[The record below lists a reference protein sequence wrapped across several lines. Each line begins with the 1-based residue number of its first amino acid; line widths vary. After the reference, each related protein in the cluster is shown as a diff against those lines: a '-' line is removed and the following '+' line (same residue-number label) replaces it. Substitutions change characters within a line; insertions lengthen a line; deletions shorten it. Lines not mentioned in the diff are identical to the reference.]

1 MKNKFAL
8 LLPLLAV
15 ALHAEVKVFR
25 NFTLIDGTGRTPATN
40 SAMIVDNGRI
50 SWVGPVSQL
59 KTLSSA
65 QVIDLSGKYVMPG
78 LINLHGHLGMVV
90 GIKQDA
96 SYETPENVEK
106 NLKTY
111 ASYGVTT
118 VVSMGTDKD
127 FVLQMRDKQ
136 RASGRPGETRIY
148 SAGQGFVFK
157 GGYGGLAGVTPEVA
171 TPQDITPVIDKL
183 AAEKVDIVKFW
194 MDDHL
199 GTKKKMPHEI
209 GKAII
214 DDAHKKGLP
223 VAAHIFYLDDAKA
236 LVGYGING
244 LAHSVRDKPVDQA
257 LIDSMKRHG
266 TWQMAATLAREAAIF
281 TYAETPPFISDPF
294 FDRGLSPDTIA
305 TLKSAAFH
313 QQMIKADPEYEKF
326 HQFLKT
332 AQENLKRLA
341 DAGVKYGF
349 GTDSGPPTR
358 FPGYAEH
365 WELELMVQA
374 GLTPMQ
380 VLTAATR
387 NGAEF
392 LKARDLG
399 TLEKS
404 KWADLIVL
412 DKNPLDNIRNTRT
425 INAVYIAGNRV
436 DK

>member
-1 MKNKFAL
+1 MNKLAL
-8 LLPLLAV
+8 LVSLFAIG
-15 ALHAEVKVFR
+15 LHAETKVFK
-25 NFTLIDGTGRTPATN
+25 NFTLIDGTGRAAAPD
-40 SAMIVDNGRI
+40 SAMIIENGRI

-59 KTLSSA
+59 KAPSGA
-65 QVIDLSGKYVMPG
+65 QVTDYSGKFIMPG
-78 LINLHGHLGMVV
+78 LINLHGHLGFVIGV
-90 GIKQDA
+90 KQDA

-106 NLKTY
+106 NLKKY
-111 ASYGVTT
+111 ASYGVTS

-127 FVLQMRDKQ
+127 FVLKMRDKQ

-157 GGYGGLAGVTPEVA
+157 DGYGGLAGVTPEVA
-171 TPQDITPVIDKL
+171 TPAEVQPIVDKL

-214 DDAHKKGLP
+214 EDAHRKGLP

-244 LAHSVRDKPVDQA
+244 LAHSVRDRPVDQA

-266 TWQMAATLAREAAIF
+266 TWQMAATLTREAGIF
-281 TYAETPPFISDPF
+281 TFAKTPSFINDPF

-305 TLKSAAFH
+305 TLKSTAFH

-358 FPGYAEH
+358 IPGYSEH
-365 WELELMVQA
+365 WELEQMVQA

-392 LKARDLG
+392 LKAKDLG

>member
-1 MKNKFAL
+1 MNKLAL
-8 LLPLLAV
+8 LVSLFAIG
-15 ALHAEVKVFR
+15 LHAETKVFK
-25 NFTLIDGTGRTPATN
+25 NFTLIDGTGRAAAPD
-40 SAMIVDNGRI
+40 SAMIIENGRI

-59 KTLSSA
+59 KPPSGA
-65 QVIDLSGKYVMPG
+65 QVTDYSGKFIMPG
-78 LINLHGHLGMVV
+78 LINLHGHLGFVIGV
-90 GIKQDA
+90 KQDA

-106 NLKTY
+106 NLKKY

-136 RASGRPGETRIY
+136 RAGGRPGETRIY

-157 GGYGGLAGVTPEVA
+157 NGYGGLPGVTPEVA
-171 TPQDITPVIDKL
+171 TPAEVQPIIDKL

-194 MDDHL
+194 MDDHI
-199 GTKKKMPHEI
+199 GTKKKMPHAI

-223 VAAHIFYLDDAKA
+223 VACHIFYLADAQA
-236 LVGYGING
+236 MTDAGVNG
-244 LAHSVRDKPVDQA
+244 LAHSVRDQPVDQK

-281 TYAETPPFISDPF
+281 TFANTPPFINDPF
-294 FDRGLSPDTIA
+294 FDRGVSPDTIA
-305 TLKSAAFH
+305 TLKSTVFH

-332 AQENLKRLA
+332 AQDNLKRLA

-365 WELELMVQA
+365 WELELMAQA

-392 LKARDLG
+392 LKAKDLG

-404 KWADLIVL
+404 KSADLIVL

>member
-1 MKNKFAL
+1 MNKLAL
-8 LLPLLAV
+8 LVSLFAIG
-15 ALHAEVKVFR
+15 LHAETRVFK
-25 NFTLIDGTGRTPATN
+25 NFTLIDGTGHAAAPN
-40 SAMIVDNGRI
+40 SAMIIENGRI

-59 KTLSSA
+59 KAPSGA
-65 QVIDLSGKYVMPG
+65 QVTDYSGKFIMPG
-78 LINLHGHLGMVV
+78 LINLHGHLGFVIGV
-90 GIKQDA
+90 KQDA

-106 NLKTY
+106 NLKKY

-157 GGYGGLAGVTPEVA
+157 GGYGGLPGVTPEVA
-171 TPQDITPVIDKL
+171 TPAEVQPVIDKL

-199 GTKKKMPHEI
+199 GTKKKMPHAI

-223 VAAHIFYLDDAKA
+223 VACHIFYLADAQA
-236 LVGYGING
+236 MTDAGVNG
-244 LAHSVRDKPVDQA
+244 LAHSVRDQPVDQK
-257 LIDSMKRHG
+257 LIDSMMRHG

-281 TYAETPPFISDPF
+281 TFASTPPFINDPF
-294 FDRGLSPDTIA
+294 FDRGVSPDTIA
-305 TLKSAAFH
+305 TLKSTAFH

-332 AQENLKRLA
+332 AQDNLKRLA

-392 LKARDLG
+392 LKAKDLG

-412 DKNPLDNIRNTRT
+412 DKNPLDNIRNSRT

>member
-1 MKNKFAL
+1 MKKLAL
-8 LLPLLAV
+8 LLSLFAIGLQ
-15 ALHAEVKVFR
+15 AETKVFK
-25 NFTLIDGTGRTPATN
+25 NFTLIDGTGRAAAPN
-40 SAMIVDNGRI
+40 SAMIIENGRI
-50 SWVGPVSQL
+50 TWVGPVSQL
-59 KTLSSA
+59 KAPAGAEVT
-65 QVIDLSGKYVMPG
+65 DYSGKFIMPG
-78 LINLHGHLGMVV
+78 LINLHGHLGAVIGV
-90 GIKQDA
+90 KQDA
-96 SYETPENVEK
+96 NYETPDNVEK
-106 NLKTY
+106 NLKKY

-136 RASGRPGETRIY
+136 RANGRPGETRIY

-157 GGYGGLAGVTPEVA
+157 SGYGGLPGVTPEVA
-171 TPQDITPVIDKL
+171 TPAEVQPVIDKL
-183 AAEKVDIVKFW
+183 AGEKVDIVKFW

-214 DDAHKKGLP
+214 DDAHKKGIP
-223 VAAHIFYLDDAKA
+223 VACHIFYLADAQA
-236 LVGYGING
+236 MTDAGVNG
-244 LAHSVRDKPVDQA
+244 LAHSVRDQPVDQK

-266 TWQMAATLAREAAIF
+266 TWQMAETLTREAAIF
-281 TYAETPPFISDPF
+281 TYAKTPPFISDPF
-294 FDRGLSPDTIA
+294 FDRGVSPDTIA

-313 QQMIKADPEYEKF
+313 EQMIKADPEYEKF

-332 AQENLKRLA
+332 AQDNLKKLA

-392 LKARDLG
+392 LKAKDLG

-404 KWADLIVL
+404 KWADLMVL

-425 INAVYIAGNRV
+425 IDAVYIAGNRV

>member
-8 LLPLLAV
+8 LFPLLAV
-15 ALHAEVKVFR
+15 ALHAEIKVLR
-25 NFTLIDGTGRTPATN
+25 NFTLIDGTGRAPAAN
-40 SAMIVDNGRI
+40 SAMIIDNGRI

-59 KTLSSA
+59 KTPSSA

-78 LINLHGHLGMVV
+78 LINLHGHLGAVIGV
-90 GIKQDA
+90 KQDA
-96 SYETPENVEK
+96 SYETPDNVEK
-106 NLKTY
+106 NLKKY

-157 GGYGGLAGVTPEVA
+157 GGYGGLPGVTPEVA
-171 TPQDITPVIDKL
+171 TPQDVAPVIDKL

-223 VAAHIFYLDDAKA
+223 VAAHIFYLEDAKA
-236 LVGYGING
+236 VVDYGING

-281 TYAETPPFISDPF
+281 TYVKTPPFINDPF

-305 TLKSAAFH
+305 TLKSASFH

-392 LKARDLG
+392 LKAKDLG

-412 DKNPLDNIRNTRT
+412 DKNPLDDIRNSRT

>member
-1 MKNKFAL
+1 MKKLAL
-8 LLPLLAV
+8 LVSLFAIG
-15 ALHAEVKVFR
+15 LHAETKVFK
-25 NFTLIDGTGRTPATN
+25 NFTLIDGTGRAAAPN
-40 SAMIVDNGRI
+40 SAMIIENGRI
-50 SWVGPVSQL
+50 TWVGPVSQL
-59 KTLSSA
+59 KAPAGAEVT
-65 QVIDLSGKYVMPG
+65 DYSGKFIMPG
-78 LINLHGHLGMVV
+78 LINLHGHLGAVIGV
-90 GIKQDA
+90 KQDA
-96 SYETPENVEK
+96 SYETPDNVEK
-106 NLKTY
+106 NLKKY

-136 RASGRPGETRIY
+136 RANGRPGETRIY

-157 GGYGGLAGVTPEVA
+157 SGYGGLPGVTPEVA
-171 TPQDITPVIDKL
+171 TPAEVQPVIDKL
-183 AAEKVDIVKFW
+183 AGEKVDIVKFW

-214 DDAHKKGLP
+214 DDAHKKGIP
-223 VAAHIFYLDDAKA
+223 VACHIFYLADAQA
-236 LVGYGING
+236 MTDAGVNG
-244 LAHSVRDKPVDQA
+244 LAHSVRDQPVDQK

-281 TYAETPPFISDPF
+281 TYAKTPPFISDPF
-294 FDRGLSPDTIA
+294 FDRGVSPDTIA

-313 QQMIKADPEYEKF
+313 EQMIKADPEYEKF

-332 AQENLKRLA
+332 AQDNLKKLA

-392 LKARDLG
+392 LKAKDLG

-404 KWADLIVL
+404 KWADLMVL

-425 INAVYIAGNRV
+425 IDAVYIAGNRV

>member
-1 MKNKFAL
+1 MNKLAL
-8 LLPLLAV
+8 LVSLCAIG
-15 ALHAEVKVFR
+15 LHAETKVFK
-25 NFTLIDGTGRTPATN
+25 NFTLIDGTGRAAQPN
-40 SAMIVDNGRI
+40 SAMIIENGRI
-50 SWVGPVSQL
+50 TWVGPASQL
-59 KTLSSA
+59 KTPSGA
-65 QVIDLSGKYVMPG
+65 EVTDYSGKFIMPG
-78 LINLHGHLGMVV
+78 LINLHGHLGAVIGV
-90 GIKQDA
+90 KQDA
-96 SYETPENVEK
+96 SYETPDNVEK
-106 NLKTY
+106 NLKKY

-136 RASGRPGETRIY
+136 RAAGRPGETRIY

-157 GGYGGLAGVTPEVA
+157 GGYGGLPGVTPEVA
-171 TPQDITPVIDKL
+171 TPAEVQPVIDKL

-199 GTKKKMPHEI
+199 GTKLKMPHSI

-223 VAAHIFYLDDAKA
+223 VACHIFYLADAQAMTDDG
-236 LVGYGING
+236 VNG
-244 LAHSVRDKPVDQA
+244 LAHSVRDQAVDQK

-281 TYAETPPFISDPF
+281 TFAKTPPFINDPF
-294 FDRGLSPDTIA
+294 FDRGVSPDTIA
-305 TLKSAAFH
+305 TLKSASFH

-358 FPGYAEH
+358 FPGWAEH

-392 LKARDLG
+392 LKAKDLG

>member
-1 MKNKFAL
+1 MNKLALLVSFFAL
-8 LLPLLAV
+8 G
-15 ALHAEVKVFR
+15 LHAETKVFK
-25 NFTLIDGTGRTPATN
+25 NFTLIDGTGHAAAPN
-40 SAMIVDNGRI
+40 SAMIIENGRI

-59 KTLSSA
+59 KTPPGA
-65 QVIDLSGKYVMPG
+65 QVTDYSGKFIMPG
-78 LINLHGHLGMVV
+78 LINLHGHLGAVIGV
-90 GIKQDA
+90 KQDA

-106 NLKTY
+106 NLKKY

-118 VVSMGTDKD
+118 MVSMGTDKD

-171 TPQDITPVIDKL
+171 TPAEVQPVIDKL

-199 GTKKKMPHEI
+199 GTKLKMPHPI

-214 DDAHKKGLP
+214 EDAHRKGLP
-223 VAAHIFYLDDAKA
+223 VAAHIFYLEDAKA
-236 LVGYGING
+236 LVDYGLNG

-266 TWQMAATLAREAAIF
+266 AWQMAATLTREASIYTF
-281 TYAETPPFISDPF
+281 VKTPPFISDPF

-358 FPGYAEH
+358 FPGFAEH

-387 NGAEF
+387 SGAEF
-392 LKARDLG
+392 LKAKDLG

-412 DKNPLDNIRNTRT
+412 DKNPLDNIRNTRA

-436 DK
+436 DR

>member
-1 MKNKFAL
+1 MKKLAL
-8 LLPLLAV
+8 LLSLFAIG
-15 ALHAEVKVFR
+15 LHAETKVFR
-25 NFTLIDGTGRTPATN
+25 NFTLIDGTGRAAASN
-40 SAMIVDNGRI
+40 SAMIIENGRI

-59 KTLSSA
+59 KA
-65 QVIDLSGKYVMPG
+65 PAGAEVIDYSGKFIMPG
-78 LINLHGHLGMVV
+78 LINLHGHLGAVIGV
-90 GIKQDA
+90 KQDA

-106 NLKTY
+106 NLKKY

-157 GGYGGLAGVTPEVA
+157 DGYGGLPGVTPEVA
-171 TPQDITPVIDKL
+171 TPAEVQPVIDKL
-183 AAEKVDIVKFW
+183 AGEKVDIVKFW

-223 VAAHIFYLDDAKA
+223 VACHIFYLADAQA
-236 LVGYGING
+236 MTDAGVNG
-244 LAHSVRDKPVDQA
+244 LAHSVRDQPVDQK

-266 TWQMAATLAREAAIF
+266 TWQMAETLTREAAIF
-281 TYAETPPFISDPF
+281 TYAKTPPFINDPF
-294 FDRGLSPDTIA
+294 FDRGVSPDTIA

-332 AQENLKRLA
+332 AQENLKKLA

-387 NGAEF
+387 SGAEF
-392 LKARDLG
+392 LKAKDLG

-436 DK
+436 DR